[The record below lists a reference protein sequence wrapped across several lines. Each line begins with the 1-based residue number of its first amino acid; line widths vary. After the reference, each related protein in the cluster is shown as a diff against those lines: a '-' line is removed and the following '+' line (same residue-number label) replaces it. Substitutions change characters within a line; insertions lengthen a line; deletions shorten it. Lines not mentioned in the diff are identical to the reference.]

1 MAFAEDLTKFFDVAG
16 FAQAATW
23 GALSANVILDTPTED
38 QLGGK
43 ALGVAFDVTLPA
55 SSWPNI
61 ARGASVTIAAVS
73 YTVREVRLLD
83 DGALKKLALQK

>member
-1 MAFAEDLTKFFDVAG
+1 MAFAEDLTQFFDAAE

-43 ALGVAFDVTLPA
+43 ALGMIFEVTLPTA
-55 SSWPNI
+55 SWPNI
-61 ARGASVTIAAVS
+61 ARGASVTIAGVS